1 MNGRITSP
9 NMTLFDH
16 RKQELQ
22 NRIAPL
28 STRMRPQNLD
38 EYAGQKHILSP
49 GKVLRRAID
58 EDRLPS
64 MILWGPPGSG
74 KTTLAR
80 LVAGETN
87 SYFEQLSAVTSG
99 VKDVRAV
106 MAAANDRLGQTGR
119 RTILFIDEIHR
130 FSKSQQDALLPHVE
144 DGTVTLIGATT
155 ENPSF
160 EVISPLLSRTRV
172 YTLEPLT
179 DDDIKGIV
187 ERAISNENHG
197 LGRDGVSLS
206 KDAMR
211 FLLRVAN
218 GDARSA
224 LNTLEL
230 AVESTA
236 RAEDGTISVEVETME
251 ESVQRQSRYD
261 RLGDMHYDTISA
273 FIKTIRASDPDAA
286 LYYLARMIDA
296 GEDPVFI
303 ARRLVISAAEDIGL
317 ANPNALAVAI
327 AAQQAVSFVGMPEGR
342 IPLAEATIYLAT
354 APKSNSTY
362 KAIDKALEFVRSS
375 RDEPVPKHLRNAPT
389 RLMKDLGYGEG
400 YVYPHDKPGHFSQAE
415 NLPEKINNA
424 RFYQPGELGA
434 ENTIRERLMS
444 WWGDRYGNPSD
455 DK

>member
-1 MNGRITSP
+1 
-9 NMTLFDH
+9 MTLFDH
-16 RKQELQ
+16 RKREIQD
-22 NRIAPL
+22 RIAPL
-28 STRMRPQNLD
+28 ATRMRPKTLD
-38 EYAGQKHILSP
+38 DYVGQKHILTP

-87 SYFEQLSAVTSG
+87 SHFEQLSAVTSG

-106 MAAANDRLGQTGR
+106 IALANDRLGQMGR
-119 RTILFIDEIHR
+119 KTILFIDEIHR

-172 YTLEPLT
+172 YTLEPLLDEDITEIIERSIT
-179 DDDIKGIV
+179 DED
-187 ERAISNENHG
+187 HG

-206 KDAMR
+206 EDSMH

-230 AVESTA
+230 AAESTERDESGNIA
-236 RAEDGTISVEVETME
+236 IEVETME

-317 ANPNALAVAI
+317 ANPNGLAVAI

-354 APKSNSTY
+354 APKSNSAY
-362 KAIDKALEFVRSS
+362 KAIDKALEFVRTS
-375 RDEPVPKHLRNAPT
+375 RDEPVPQHLRNAPT
-389 RLMKDLGYGEG
+389 NLMKDLGYGEG
-400 YVYPHDKPGHFSQAE
+400 YEYPHDKPGHFSQSD
-415 NLPEKINNA
+415 NLPEAIQNQ
-424 RFYQPGELGA
+424 RFYEPGGLGTEHA
-434 ENTIRERLMS
+434 IRERLIK
-444 WWGDRYGNPSD
+444 WWGERYGISSKD
-455 DK
+455 

>member
-1 MNGRITSP
+1 
-9 NMTLFDH
+9 MTLFDH

-22 NRIAPL
+22 DRIAPL
-28 STRMRPQNLD
+28 ATRMRPRNLD
-38 EYAGQKHILSP
+38 EYVGQKHILTP

-80 LVAGETN
+80 LVAGATD
-87 SYFEQLSAVTSG
+87 SHFEQLSAVSSG

-106 MAAANDRLGQTGR
+106 MALAGDRLGQTGR

-130 FSKSQQDALLPHVE
+130 FSKSQQDGLLPHVE

-179 DDDIKGIV
+179 DEDISDIV
-187 ERAISNENHG
+187 NRAIEDDDHG
-197 LGRDGVSLS
+197 LGREGVSLTD
-206 KDAMR
+206 DAMH

-230 AVESTA
+230 AVESTEKDDA
-236 RAEDGTISVEVETME
+236 GKIAVEVETME

-273 FIKTIRASDPDAA
+273 FIKTVRASDPDAA

-303 ARRLVISAAEDIGL
+303 ARRLVILAAEDIGL
-317 ANPNALAVAI
+317 ANPNGLAVAM

-354 APKSNSTY
+354 APKSNSAY

-375 RDEPVPKHLRNAPT
+375 RDEPVPQHLRNAPT
-389 RLMKDLGYGEG
+389 RLMKELGYGEG
-400 YVYPHDKPGHFSQAE
+400 YEYPHDKPGHFTQSD
-415 NLPEKINNA
+415 NLPEAIKEE
-424 RFYQPGELGA
+424 RFYEPGDQGA
-434 ENTIRERLMS
+434 EQAVRDRLLG
-444 WWGDRYGNPSD
+444 WWGQRYGKPSD
-455 DK
+455 D

>member
-1 MNGRITSP
+1 
-9 NMTLFDH
+9 MTLFDR

-22 NRIAPL
+22 DRIAPL
-28 STRMRPQNLD
+28 ATRMRPQNLD
-38 EYAGQKHILSP
+38 EYVGQKHILTP

-80 LVAGETN
+80 LIAGETD
-87 SYFEQLSAVTSG
+87 SHFVQLSAVTSG

-106 MAAANDRLGQTGR
+106 MALAGERLGQNGR

-144 DGTVTLIGATT
+144 DGTVTLVG
-155 ENPSF
+155 NPSF

-172 YTLEPLT
+172 YTLEPLK
-179 DDDIKGIV
+179 DEDISEIV
-187 ERAISNENHG
+187 ERAITNEDHG

-206 KDAMR
+206 EESMH

-230 AVESTA
+230 AVESTE
-236 RAEDGTISVEVETME
+236 RDKSGNISVEVQTME

-317 ANPNALAVAI
+317 ANPNGLAVAM

-354 APKSNSTY
+354 APKSNSAY
-362 KAIDKALEFVRSS
+362 KAIDKALELVRGS
-375 RDEPVPKHLRNAPT
+375 RDAPVPQHLRNAPT

-400 YVYPHDKPGHFSQAE
+400 YEYAHDQPGHFSQTD
-415 NLPEKINNA
+415 NLPEAIKNE
-424 RFYQPGELGA
+424 RFYEPGDLGSEQA
-434 ENTIRERLMS
+434 IRNRLMN
-444 WWGDRYGNPSD
+444 WWGERYGKPD
-455 DK
+455 ED

>member
-1 MNGRITSP
+1 
-9 NMTLFDH
+9 MTLFDH
-16 RKQELQ
+16 RKREIQD
-22 NRIAPL
+22 RIAPL
-28 STRMRPQNLD
+28 ATRMRPKTLD
-38 EYAGQKHILSP
+38 DYVGQKHILTP

-87 SYFEQLSAVTSG
+87 SHFEQLSAVTSG

-106 MAAANDRLGQTGR
+106 IALANDRLGQMGR
-119 RTILFIDEIHR
+119 KTILFIDEIHR

-172 YTLEPLT
+172 YTLEPLLDEDITEIIERSIT
-179 DDDIKGIV
+179 DED
-187 ERAISNENHG
+187 HG

-206 KDAMR
+206 EDSMH

-230 AVESTA
+230 AAESTERDESGNIA
-236 RAEDGTISVEVETME
+236 IEVETME

-317 ANPNALAVAI
+317 ANPNGLAVAI

-354 APKSNSTY
+354 APKSNSAY
-362 KAIDKALEFVRSS
+362 KAIDKALEFVRAS
-375 RDEPVPKHLRNAPT
+375 RDEPVPQHLRNAPT
-389 RLMKDLGYGEG
+389 NLMKDLGYGEG
-400 YVYPHDKPGHFSQAE
+400 YEYPHDKPGHFSQSD
-415 NLPEKINNA
+415 NLPEAIQNQ
-424 RFYQPGELGA
+424 RFYEPGGLGTEHA
-434 ENTIRERLMS
+434 IRERLIK
-444 WWGDRYGNPSD
+444 WWGERYGISSKD
-455 DK
+455 